1 MPIRKARAFQM
12 LAVMVC
18 ASMVLV
24 GCASTTAQTL
34 AKTGSEGG
42 AKQAKI
48 LRIAGASLSSS
59 SYSMAL
65 TMADVLTKAGIP
77 ATAEPSGGSTQQ
89 LELLRSGQVDM
100 TITTAGNAESAF
112 LGTDEFSKSPPFND
126 IRTIIPLN
134 TSYFTVTVADKT
146 NIKSPADL
154 KGKRIATVISTPSYK
169 KALSAILASA
179 NLTLEDTK
187 VVSVAEIGEAI
198 EKVGN
203 GGSDGY
209 AGTPGG
215 SRAAEIHQK
224 ERLRLIVFPTDEA
237 AVKRAQNAYSPIY
250 ATSYGPDPLVG
261 LTEKVPMYGYDFL
274 LLGSA
279 KTSEQTIYD
288 VVNTIFKDRDK
299 LISGRKEFKEVTLD
313 RVKSSPIVVPYQND
327 SIKYLNEKQVWNPTL
342 EQAQSSVLAKAK

>member
-1 MPIRKARAFQM
+1 M
-12 LAVMVC
+12 LC
-18 ASMVLV
+18 ASLVLV
-24 GCASTTAQTL
+24 GCASSTAQ
-34 AKTGSEGG
+34 APANSAQSPVKNGSEGG
-42 AKQAKI
+42 SNQGKI

-65 TMADVLTKAGIP
+65 TMADVLSKAGIP

-89 LELLRSGQVDM
+89 LELLRSGQVDL

-112 LGTDEFSKSPPFND
+112 LGTDEFSKSPPFKD

-146 NIKSPADL
+146 GIKSPADL

-203 GGSDGY
+203 RGSDGY

-215 SRAAEIHQK
+215 SRAAELHQK
-224 ERLRLIVFPTDEA
+224 DPLKLIVFPTDES
-237 AVKRAQNAYSPIY
+237 AVKRAQSAYSPIY

-261 LTEKVPMYGYDFL
+261 LSEKIPMYGYDFL
-274 LLGSA
+274 LLGSG

-288 VVNTIFKDRDK
+288 VVNIIFKEKDK

-313 RVKSSPIVVPYQND
+313 RVKSSPIVVPYQNG
-327 SIKYLNEKQVWNPTL
+327 SIKYLNEQKVWNPSL
-342 EQAQSSVLAKAK
+342 EQAQASVLAKAK